1 LRAKASGIRGD
12 VLVAILVGTLFTIAW
27 IACTWRYGFDVADE
41 GYYWYGAQR
50 LLHGEIPMRDF
61 MAYDIGRYAWTAALM
76 GKLGDDGIFG
86 ARMGAGIYQLFTI
99 PIGVLIALRAV
110 NGQLGTLGKIILA
123 AVMTAL
129 LNLWVYPYYKVFDY
143 GTSILIVA
151 MLAIMM
157 TSQRA
162 NSWFGAGLILGVAAI
177 MGRNHGVYGAFA
189 ALLLS
194 GFLLLKQDRRAVLA
208 KPMLAF
214 VAGTIVGFSPTFVM
228 AVLIDGFAGG
238 FIESVHELIRSGATN
253 LSLPVPWPW
262 TFSKSHLR
270 WIDWATGVTKGLS
283 FIAIVLMPIIAILA
297 LVRRPLAQFRTVHTV
312 ILCSSFASIA
322 YAHYAY
328 SRADLTHL
336 ALSIAPLILA
346 LPSVAALVGHPIAMA
361 TALLGVSIL
370 VLAPEVPYLAQPLLK
385 KPLTTTSIIG
395 TNLYVPSWINARLQS
410 AEYVFATI
418 PNARD
423 SFLAIPDSPGLYAIY
438 KKKMQIWEIYS
449 LWPRDPS
456 FERAELSRLQ
466 VNAPQVIFLSNHA
479 LDGRP
484 ELRYSSTHPIL
495 YQWIVD
501 NYRPEP
507 ALQKS
512 PNPPWEVYV
521 RKSSDRMSRPDAP
534 LQ

>member
-1 LRAKASGIRGD
+1 ML
-12 VLVAILVGTLFTIAW
+12 AILVGTLLTAAW
-27 IACTWRYGFDVADE
+27 IACTWRYGFDLADE

-50 LLHGEIPMRDF
+50 LLHGDMPMRDF

-76 GKLGDDGIFG
+76 RQLGDDGIFG
-86 ARMGAGIYQLFTI
+86 ARMGAGLYQLLTV
-99 PIGVLIALRAV
+99 PVGVLVALRAASGQH
-110 NGQLGTLGKIILA
+110 GQLGNLGKIILA
-123 AVMTAL
+123 AMVTAL

-151 MLAIMM
+151 MLVLMM

-162 NSWFGAGLILGVAAI
+162 RSWFAAGLILGVAAM

-189 ALLLS
+189 ALLLAA
-194 GFLLLKQDRRAVLA
+194 FLLLKQERRAVLA

-214 VAGTIVGFSPTFVM
+214 VAGTIIGFSPTFVM
-228 AVLIDGFAGG
+228 AALIDGFAAG
-238 FIESVHELIRSGATN
+238 FIESLRELVRSGATN

-262 TFSKSHLR
+262 NFSKAHLR
-270 WIDWATGVTKGLS
+270 WLDWGTGVTKGLA
-283 FIAIVLMPIIAILA
+283 FIAILVVPIAAILA
-297 LVRRPLAQFRTVHTV
+297 LVRRPLAQFRPVHIV
-312 ILCSSFASIA
+312 ILCASFAGIA

-346 LPSVAALVGHPIAMA
+346 LPSIAVLAGHPIVMS

-370 VLAPEVPYLAQPLLK
+370 VLAPEVPYLAQPLSRT
-385 KPLTTTSIIG
+385 PSTTATING
-395 TNLYVPSWINARLQS
+395 TDIYVPNWINARLQS
-410 AEYVFATI
+410 AKQVFATV
-418 PNARD
+418 PGARD
-423 SFLAIPDSPGLYAIY
+423 NFLAIPDSPGLYAIY
-438 KKKMQIWEIYS
+438 KQKMQIWEIYS

-456 FERAELSRLQ
+456 FERSELSRLQ
-466 VNAPQVIFLSNHA
+466 VNAPKVIFLSNQA

-501 NYRPEP
+501 NYRLDP
-507 ALQKS
+507 ALQAS
-512 PNPPWEVYV
+512 ANPPWEVYA
-521 RKSSDRMSRPDAP
+521 RKASERMSGAGVP

>member
-1 LRAKASGIRGD
+1 MRAKASSIRD
-12 VLVAILVGTLFTIAW
+12 EVLVAILVGTLLSIAW

-50 LLHGEIPMRDF
+50 LLRGEIPMRDF
-61 MAYDIGRYAWTAALM
+61 MAYDIGRYAWTAAIM

-86 ARMGAGIYQLFTI
+86 ARMGAAIYQLFTI

-110 NGQLGTLGKIILA
+110 NGQLGTFEKIIFA
-123 AVMTAL
+123 AILTAL

-151 MLAIMM
+151 MLTLMM
-157 TSQRA
+157 TSQCTQ
-162 NSWFGAGLILGVAAI
+162 SWFGAGLILGIAAI

-194 GFLLLKQDRRAVLA
+194 GFLLLKQDRSAVLT

-228 AVLIDGFAGG
+228 AMLIDGFAGG
-238 FIESVHELIRSGATN
+238 FIESVRELVRGGATN

-262 TFSKSHLR
+262 TFSKSHMGWLY
-270 WIDWATGVTKGLS
+270 WATDVTKGLA
-283 FIAIVLMPIIAILA
+283 FIAIVLVPIVAILA
-297 LVRRPLAQFRTVHTV
+297 LMRRPLGQFGTVHNI
-312 ILCSSFASIA
+312 ILCSSFAGIA

-346 LPSVAALVGHPIAMA
+346 LPGIAALVGHPIAMA
-361 TALLGVSIL
+361 TTLLGVSIL
-370 VLAPEVPYLAQPLLK
+370 ALAPGVPYLAQPILK
-385 KPLTTTSIIG
+385 KPLTTISVSG
-395 TNLYVPSWINARLQS
+395 TNLYASPWINARLQN
-410 AEYVFATI
+410 AEHVFEFI

-449 LWPRDPS
+449 LWPRDPL
-456 FERAELSRLQ
+456 FERSELSRLQ

-479 LDGRP
+479 LDGRS

-495 YQWIVD
+495 YRWIVD
-501 NYRPEP
+501 NYRLEP
-507 ALQKS
+507 ALQES
-512 PNPPWEVYV
+512 PHPPWEVYV
-521 RKSSDRMSRPDAP
+521 RKSSDRMLRSERS